1 MQTKKWTDE
10 MIIHALTGKDEAQ
23 YNLGLYHVM
32 QNALWKKTVSGYV
45 LQHGG
50 NTEDV
55 EDVFQEAVIAFE
67 RAVRKEIF
75 KGESS
80 LITFFV
86 SIAKRKWWS
95 IIKRRK
101 PTEEIAPHHVEQ
113 EVESA
118 EDYALKEEK
127 KHFLAQALSRIGE
140 RCKKI
145 LQLYQLDY
153 SMEEI
158 AAATGI
164 SSADMAKKEA
174 YRCRVRLRQFFDDNP
189 GWKNLIK

>member
-1 MQTKKWTDE
+1 M
-10 MIIHALTGKDEAQ
+10 MIHALTGKDEAQ
-23 YNLGLYHVM
+23 YNLGLYHIM
-32 QNALWKKTVSGYV
+32 QNAEWKKTVSSYV
-45 LQHGG
+45 QQHGG

-101 PTEEIAPHHVEQ
+101 PTEEIALHHVEQ
-113 EVESA
+113 EVDSA

-127 KHFLAQALSRIGE
+127 KHFLTQALSRIGE

-174 YRCRVRLRQFFDDNP
+174 YRCRGRLRQFFDDNP
-189 GWKNLIK
+189 GWKNLVK